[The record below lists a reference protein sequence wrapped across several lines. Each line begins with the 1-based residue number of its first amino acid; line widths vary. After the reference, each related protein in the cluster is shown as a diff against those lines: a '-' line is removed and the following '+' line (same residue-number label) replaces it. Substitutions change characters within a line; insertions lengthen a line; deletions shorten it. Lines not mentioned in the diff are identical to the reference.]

1 MHVAARRLL
10 IPRRLEKSRFQ
21 RKVELEYP
29 TVRIYAQE
37 VRGSLIMS
45 QEAYNLFD
53 RALSEQHARNEAR
66 RIRIR
71 VHEARGNPHSASFRW
86 PFELLQ
92 NALDAGPRAGSGITV
107 RLNCEDSKL
116 TFEHDGAPFTSEEL
130 AALLSGGSS
139 KEFES
144 ETTTG
149 RFGTGFLV
157 THVLAE
163 QTTLRGLLKVPH
175 GYELFELV
183 LDRGGDEDAI
193 LRNSRFCND
202 AIRLAK
208 PITKFD
214 GVPSASF
221 EYRLGDDRTLL
232 IGVEALKRSP
242 PYLYVTRLSLG
253 QVQFTDA
260 DGSTE
265 VWTPSEII
273 EEILEDGFAQHRTI
287 EVERDGNACAS
298 RRVYRFAKAEDSA
311 AAALVLIEESEDG
324 WEVLLPED
332 EAPRVYREYPL
343 RGSSFVPVN
352 FVFDGK
358 FDPDQERN
366 KLLMSDEDKALL
378 EDAFAAGV
386 IAVKH
391 AFGEGWI
398 DAHLLALASTPT
410 TAFDPTNAEEKAWW
424 AKQLA
429 AFAQALAALPIVD
442 CTSQSLPAISEGF
455 CADFVIPR
463 LLANSTTDETTI
475 ARLWPLVTRCTE
487 LLPPRNE
494 LAVEWTEIA
503 EGWHSLGLDISR
515 ITVSSLAKWVRDDAN
530 ELEELHLE
538 GDKAEWLS
546 KFLDVVGECW
556 SKRTGVDLSVLE
568 GLIPDQN
575 RHLRGPSELH
585 RDIGVSA
592 ALKDICKGIGYDVR
606 GKLLLSDI
614 EEMTTEKDLQF
625 LRDVLRQACPASLS
639 EAQVVDEAVKH
650 LGDGLPENEHCDD
663 ETAELRDGVVLLFD
677 YLWQSQG
684 IGATAVAKKLPL
696 IASNGTAVRW
706 GHDRMMMAP
715 VCSWHVSAQPF
726 AEAYPLHRVLAKFFA
741 GGGDKGLP
749 NIVTP
754 LVEFGI
760 AIADPITS
768 DTPAELRD
776 RRLDAISPDNTED
789 TVVTGQRFSQIALLQ
804 PEVLNRCQEGID
816 EARALFGLVL
826 CHVAPHDPE
835 WREQRTVKARK
846 LRQEVQLSVC
856 GALWLAD
863 LKFRSWVPIPG
874 DDGKPA
880 KMRADAK
887 TLGDLLDP
895 AWLENND
902 PAIRL
907 LSEWFEFDELELR
920 LLGLAPDPEKRRE
933 LRSSIA
939 KLVESGGADP
949 GFYSSLTDYIEQQ
962 RRKSRDIER
971 CKSLGIAVQKAVKAA
986 LDGYGLNLKLI
997 DYGFDYEVSDA
1008 TDDLMA
1014 DASTKFEVGSYL
1026 LEIKATTIGQARL
1039 TPTQAETASA
1049 EATRYVLCVVDLR
1062 DVPEDELDG
1071 EWTTDRIEELARINS
1086 DIGDSVKETCEL
1098 VEVART
1104 NSIGIRN
1111 DAALRYEV
1119 PESVWEDGAS
1129 ISDWVSQ
1136 IRQMRRQ
1143 TS

>member
-1 MHVAARRLL
+1 
-10 IPRRLEKSRFQ
+10 
-21 RKVELEYP
+21 
-29 TVRIYAQE
+29 
-37 VRGSLIMS
+37 MS

-92 NALDAGPRAGSGITV
+92 NALDSGPRTGSAITV

-163 QTTLRGLLKVPH
+163 QTTLRGLLKVPR
-175 GYELFELV
+175 GYELFELM

-193 LRNSRFCND
+193 LRNSRSCND

-208 PITKFD
+208 PIAKFD

-221 EYRLGDDRTLL
+221 EYPLGDDRTLL
-232 IGVEALKRSP
+232 IGVEALKQAL

-253 QVQFTDA
+253 QIEFTEA

-265 VWTPSEII
+265 VWTPGEVI
-273 EEILEDGFAQHRTI
+273 EEILVDGYAQYRTI
-287 EVERDGNACAS
+287 EVERDGTACAS
-298 RRVYRFAKAEDSA
+298 RRVYRFTTAEDSA
-311 AAALVLIEESEDG
+311 PAALVLIEKSEDG

-332 EAPRVYREYPL
+332 EAPRIYREYPL
-343 RGSSFVPVN
+343 RGSGFVPVN

-366 KLLMSDEDKALL
+366 KLLMSHDDKALL
-378 EDAFAAGV
+378 EGAFAAGV

-391 AFGEGWI
+391 AFSEAWT
-398 DAHLLALASTPT
+398 DAHLLARASAPA
-410 TAFDPTNAEEKAWW
+410 TAFDPTNPDEKTWW
-424 AKQLA
+424 TKQLA
-429 AFAQALAALPIVD
+429 GFAQALAALPIVD
-442 CTSQSLPAISEGF
+442 CTFQSLPAISEDF
-455 CADFVIPR
+455 YADFVIPR
-463 LLANSTTDETTI
+463 LLPNSNTDETTV
-475 ARLWPLVTRCTE
+475 ARLWPLVARCTE
-487 LLPPRNE
+487 LLPPRE
-494 LAVEWTEIA
+494 DVAVEWTEIA

-515 ITVSSLAKWVRDDAN
+515 ITVSKLAEWVRGDT
-530 ELEELHLE
+530 EELDELNLE
-538 GDKAEWLS
+538 SDKTEWLA
-546 KFLDVVGECW
+546 KFLDIVGECW
-556 SKRTGVDLSVLE
+556 SKRTGVELSVLE
-568 GLIPDQN
+568 GLMPDQN
-575 RHLRGPSELH
+575 RHLHPPSELH
-585 RDIGVSA
+585 RDVGISA
-592 ALKDICKGIGYDVR
+592 ALKDICKNIGHDVR
-606 GKLLLSDI
+606 GKLLLGDI
-614 EEMTTEKDLQF
+614 EEMATEKNLQF
-625 LRDVLRQACPASLS
+625 LPAVLKQAFPASLS

-650 LGDGLPENEHCDD
+650 LDQGLPEDEDCDD
-663 ETAELRDGVVLLFD
+663 ETEDLRRGVVLLFD

-684 IGATAVAKKLPL
+684 KSAAAIAKKLPL
-696 IASNGTAVRW
+696 VASNDTAVRW
-706 GHDRMMMAP
+706 SHDRMMMAP
-715 VCSWHVSAQPF
+715 VCSWHESAQPF
-726 AEAYPLHRVLAKFFA
+726 ADAYPPHRVLTDFFA
-741 GGGDKGLP
+741 GGDDEELP

-768 DTPAELRD
+768 DAPAELRGS
-776 RRLDAISPDNTED
+776 RLDAISPDNTED
-789 TVVTGQRFSQIALLQ
+789 MVVTGQRFSQIALLQ
-804 PEVLNRCQEGID
+804 PDVLNRCQEGVD
-816 EARALFGLVL
+816 EARALLGLVL
-826 CHVAPHDPE
+826 SHVAPHDPE
-835 WREQRTVKARK
+835 WREQRSIKARK

-863 LKFRSWVPIPG
+863 LKFRSWVPVPG
-874 DDGKPA
+874 DDGKPV

-907 LSEWFEFDELELR
+907 LSEWFGFDELELR

-949 GFYSSLTDYIEQQ
+949 GFYSSLTDYVEQQ

-971 CKSLGIAVQKAVKAA
+971 CKRLGIAVQKAVKAA
-986 LDGYGLNLKLI
+986 LEGYGLKLELI
-997 DYGFDYEVSDA
+997 DYGFDYEVTEA
-1008 TDDLMA
+1008 TDEVMA

-1026 LEIKATTIGQARL
+1026 LEIKATTMGQARL

-1049 EATRYVLCVVDLR
+1049 EASRYVLCVVDLR

-1071 EWTTDRIEELARINS
+1071 EWAVDRIEELARINS
-1086 DIGDSVKETCEL
+1086 DIGGSVKETCEL

-1119 PESVWEDGAS
+1119 PESVWGDGTS
-1129 ISDWVSQ
+1129 ISDWVRQ
-1136 IRQMRRQ
+1136 IRQTPRQ
-1143 TS
+1143 SS